1 LAVSA
6 ELRFFDIPLVST
18 PIEDVGV
25 VFSIENFDNG
35 RLREFE
41 NFLMFDDESN
51 CS

>member
-1 LAVSA
+1 
-6 ELRFFDIPLVST
+6 VST
-18 PIEDVGV
+18 PIEDVNRGVGV

-41 NFLMFDDESN
+41 NFFIFDDESN